1 MSISDHTAPH
11 SIEIRVP
18 ATSGNVGPG
27 FDCLGVALTLYNSF
41 RFTLADEVL
50 ISAEGVGAERIAKNR
65 HNLAYQSFERCWQY
79 LQQPPM
85 PVAIHINTQVPPSRG
100 LGSSATAIA
109 GGVYAANALAGSPLS
124 PKELVAI
131 ATQIEGHPDN
141 VAPAL
146 LGGCRLIAGQEICEV
161 VWHDSLAVVVVIP
174 EFELS
179 TAKARQVLPAQIS
192 MADAIFNCAHL
203 GLLTQALATG
213 NGAWLRE
220 ALQDKL
226 HQPYRTPLI
235 PAYLSVRTAALQAG
249 AYGLVISGAGPTLLA
264 IAPKELT
271 TTVGEA
277 MQNAWQV
284 QGINCQWQSLGI
296 DRQGT
301 QSLLI

>member
-1 MSISDHTAPH
+1 MSNHVSTQ
-11 SIEIRVP
+11 SVEITVP

-41 RFTLADEVL
+41 RFTIADETV
-50 ISAEGVGAERIAKNR
+50 ISAEGVGAERIAQNK
-65 HNLAYQSFERCWQY
+65 HNLVYQSFQRCWQY
-79 LQQPPM
+79 LGRDKITL
-85 PVAIHINTQVPPSRG
+85 AIHITMQVPPSRG

-109 GGVYAANALAGSPLS
+109 GGVYAANVFAGYPLS
-124 PKELVAI
+124 TRELVAI
-131 ATQIEGHPDN
+131 ATEIEGHPDN

-146 LGGCRLIAGQEICEV
+146 LGGCQLIAGSEICEIA
-161 VWHDSLAVVVVIP
+161 WHESIGVAVVIP

-179 TAKARQVLPAQIS
+179 TAKARQVLPSQIS
-192 MADAIFNCAHL
+192 LADAIFNCAHL

-213 NGAWLRE
+213 SREWLIE

-235 PAYLSVRTAALQAG
+235 PALASVRETAMQAG

-264 IAPKELT
+264 IAPQEQT
-271 TTVGEA
+271 TSVGQA
-277 MQNAWQV
+277 MHQAWLSA
-284 QGINCQWQSLGI
+284 GINSQWQTLSI

-301 QSLLI
+301 RSLRV

>member
-1 MSISDHTAPH
+1 MSKQIATA
-11 SIEIRVP
+11 EIIVP

-27 FDCLGVALTLYNSF
+27 FDCLGVALTLYNTF

-50 ISAEGVGAERIAKNR
+50 ISAEGVGAERIAKNK
-65 HNLAYQSFERCWQY
+65 HNLAYQSFTRCWQY
-79 LQQPPM
+79 LGRDKTNLS
-85 PVAIHINTQVPPSRG
+85 IHIKMQVPPSRG

-109 GGVYAANALAGSPLS
+109 GGVYAANALAGYPLS
-124 PKELVAI
+124 ARELVAI
-131 ATQIEGHPDN
+131 ATEIEGHPDN

-146 LGGCRLIAGQEICEV
+146 LGGCRLIAGQEICEIA
-161 VWHDSLAVVVVIP
+161 WHESIGVAVVIP

-179 TAKARQVLPAQIS
+179 TAKARQVLPRQIS
-192 MADAIFNCAHL
+192 LADAVFNCAHL

-213 NGAWLRE
+213 KKEWLME

-235 PAYLSVRTAALQAG
+235 PALATVRETAVQAG

-271 TTVGEA
+271 AVVGQV
-277 MQNAWQV
+277 MQDTWRTH
-284 QGINCQWQSLGI
+284 GIESQWQSLSV

-301 QSLLI
+301 RLLLEL

>member
-1 MSISDHTAPH
+1 MSGVVDTV
-11 SIEIRVP
+11 EIVVP

-41 RFTLADEVL
+41 RFTLADETV
-50 ISAEGVGAERIAKNR
+50 ISAEGVGAERIAQNK
-65 HNLAYQSFERCWQY
+65 HNLVYQSFQRCWQY
-79 LQQPPM
+79 LGRDKISL
-85 PVAIHINTQVPPSRG
+85 AIHITMQVPPSRG

-109 GGVYAANALAGSPLS
+109 GGVYAANVFAGQPLS
-124 PKELVAI
+124 AKELVAI
-131 ATQIEGHPDN
+131 ATEIEGHPDN

-146 LGGCRLIAGQEICEV
+146 LGGCRLIAGSEICEIP
-161 VWHDSLAVVVVIP
+161 WHESIGVALVIP

-179 TAKARQVLPAQIS
+179 TAKARQVLPSQIS
-192 MADAIFNCAHL
+192 MADAVFNCAHL

-213 NGAWLRE
+213 NREWLIE

-235 PAYLSVRTAALQAG
+235 PALATVRETAMQAG

-271 TTVGEA
+271 AVVGQA
-277 MQNAWQV
+277 MQDTWQA
-284 QGINCQWQSLGI
+284 QGINCQWQAVGI
-296 DRQGT
+296 DRQGA
-301 QSLLI
+301 QLLLQ